1 MWICKDKEHQPFSPY
16 ITLSFFSLF
25 ANLPIYSLPFPSL
38 RSLSLP
44 TLPSIFL
51 LLLSLPISFPTY
63 LLPYLSPS
71 LPYPSLLF
79 PFPHPSISSTITL
92 PLFIYFFSFPTYPLP
107 SLTPPYFSLFPILQF
122 LPLLPYPFLFTFSFH
137 FPPPFHPFVS
147 PFCPFLFPFP
157 SLFPSLP
164 RAFFLLFPTSGSL
177 IFFVIVFL

>member
-25 ANLPIYSLPFPSL
+25 ANLPSILYLSLPSFPFPSY
-38 RSLSLP
+38 P
-44 TLPSIFL
+44 TFH
-51 LLLSLPISFPTY
+51 FPTSPLSSN

-71 LPYPSLLF
+71 LPIPFPPVPLPTFPFSPSFNFFHYYPSPFYLLF
-79 PFPHPSISSTITL
+79 SCP
-92 PLFIYFFSFPTYPLP
+92 
-107 SLTPPYFSLFPILQF
+107 
-122 LPLLPYPFLFTFSFH
+122 FSFH

-147 PFCPFLFPFP
+147 PFCPFLFPFPSPFP